1 MKKHMNQQVLRIE
14 KSGIRKFGEWAAQ
27 TEGCMYL
34 TLGEPDFDTPEVI
47 KEAAKKGLDL
57 DMTHYP
63 PGAGIASLR
72 KKISAFEEQQSGLQY
87 SPDEIIVTDGAT
99 EAIASI
105 LVAIL
110 NPGDEVIVPI
120 PAFGLYRALIE
131 MHGGKCVTIDTAET
145 DFQLTKQQLES
156 AISSKTKCLVL
167 NSPNNPT
174 GAAFSDKTLELVYQ
188 IVKDK
193 DIFIL
198 CDEVYNRILYTDQY
212 SSFSKYEDI
221 RHKIIIAQS
230 FSKPYSMTGWR
241 VGYILADQ
249 PVAEEIFK
257 VHQYTVSGISHF
269 SQLACIEAL
278 DYDISEMTA
287 TYLKRMEYVY
297 GRLIEMGMDVNRPQG
312 AFYIFPSIKKY
323 GMDSLTFCQ
332 RLVLEQKVAI
342 TPGICFDADDYV
354 RISYCYSDE
363 NLKKALDAVERF
375 IKSL

>member
-1 MKKHMNQQVLRIE
+1 MKNLMNQQVLRIE
-14 KSGIRKFGEWAAQ
+14 KSGIRKFGEWASQ

-72 KKISAFEEQQSGLQY
+72 EKISDFEEAHCGLKY
-87 SPDEIIVTDGAT
+87 SPQEIIVTDGAT

-105 LVAIL
+105 LVAVM

-145 DFQLTKQQLES
+145 NFQMTKEQLEAALS
-156 AISSKTKCLVL
+156 PKTKCLVL

-174 GAAFSDKTLELVYQ
+174 GAAFSDETLDMIYQ
-188 IVKDK
+188 VVKDK
-193 DIFIL
+193 DLFIL
-198 CDEVYNRILYTDQY
+198 CDDVYNRILYTENY
-212 SSFSKYEDI
+212 SSFSKYQDI
-221 RHKIIIAQS
+221 REKIIIAQS

-241 VGYILADQ
+241 VGYIMADM

-297 GRLIEMGMDVNRPQG
+297 GRLVAMGMDVNRPQG

-332 RLVLEQKVAI
+332 RLVLEQKVAL
-342 TPGICFDADDYV
+342 TPGSCFDADDYV

-363 NLKKALDAVERF
+363 DLKKALDALEQF
-375 IKSL
+375 INSL